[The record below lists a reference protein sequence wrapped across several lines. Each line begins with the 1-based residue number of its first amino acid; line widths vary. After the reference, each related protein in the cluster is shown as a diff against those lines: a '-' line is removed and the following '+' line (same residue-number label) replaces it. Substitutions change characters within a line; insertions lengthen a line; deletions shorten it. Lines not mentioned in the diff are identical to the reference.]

1 MDNTL
6 TVKCPTC
13 HDLLIIDRLTGEILE
28 VRKPLVAE
36 SSGDRF
42 ADALKKIKSSAQ
54 ETEDKFQKSREA
66 EKNKKKDLDAL
77 FEKSLEQAK
86 KEDPTAKPLRGIDLE

>member
-6 TVKCPTC
+6 TIQCPTC
-13 HDLLIIDRLTGEILE
+13 HVVLLVDRITGEVLE

-42 ADALKKIKSSAQ
+42 ADALKKIKNSAQ

-66 EKNKKKDLDAL
+66 EKNKHKDLDAL

-86 KEDPTAKPLRGIDLE
+86 KEDPSAKPLRGIDLE

>member
-13 HDLLIIDRLTGEILE
+13 HDLLVIDRITGEILE

-54 ETEDKFQKSREA
+54 ETEDKFQKSRAA

>member
-13 HDLLIIDRLTGEILE
+13 HDILIIDRITGEILE

-42 ADALKKIKSSAQ
+42 ADALKKVKNSSQ
-54 ETEDKFQKSREA
+54 EAEDQFQKSREA
-66 EKNKKKDLDAL
+66 EKNKKKNLDAL

-86 KEDPTAKPLRGIDLE
+86 KEDPKSKPLRGIDLE

>member
-6 TVKCPTC
+6 TVKCPKC
-13 HDLLIIDRLTGEILE
+13 KDLLIVDRITGEILE
-28 VRKPLVAE
+28 VRTPLVEE

-42 ADALKKIKSSAQ
+42 ADALKKVKLSAQ
-54 ETEDKFQKSREA
+54 EAEDKFQKSKEA
-66 EKNKKKDLDAL
+66 EKNKKRDLDAL

-86 KEDPTAKPLRGIDLE
+86 KEDPSIKPIRGIDLE

>member
-13 HDLLIIDRLTGEILE
+13 ADILIIDRITGEVVE
-28 VRKPLVAE
+28 VRKPLLAE

-42 ADALKKIKSSAQ
+42 ADALKKVKSSAQ
-54 ETEDKFQKSREA
+54 ETEEKFQKSREA
-66 EKNKKKDLDAL
+66 EKNKHQELDAL
-77 FEKSLEQAK
+77 FEKSLERAK
-86 KEDPTAKPLRGIDLE
+86 KEDPKSKPLRGIDLE